1 MNTLARTE
9 SAALQ
14 AAQPT
19 HIGGQALTLE
29 SAHLNNMMA
38 IANMMASARATV
50 PAHFKNSPG
59 DCLAVVM
66 QSARWGMDPFAVAQ
80 KTHLVQGTLGYEA
93 QLVASVVNSSNI
105 TKDRMHFEWFGAWEK
120 IIGKFKKVESK
131 TKKDDDG
138 NFKTYIV
145 PAWEM
150 KDEEGLGVKVWATL
164 RGEDSP
170 RELTLMM
177 TQARTRNSGLWTED
191 PKQQLAYLAQKR
203 WARLYAPDVL
213 LGVYTPDEI
222 EERAPRDMGPAEVV
236 NRDAGPVASDE
247 LRKSAKEAAAK
258 GVAAYQKF
266 WKDAGPDNRRLLQAD
281 HEDNK
286 ATAIAADQKRTVD
299 NPPATDTSANE
310 PGPIEGTSNNAT
322 TNPDMPKVT
331 YAKVMDML
339 IKAKNQDALDVAAD
353 WVGEVA
359 DPEQRKELLA
369 KYEQLKAAMESKS

>member
-14 AAQPT
+14 AAQPH

-29 SAHLNNMMA
+29 SAHLTNMMA

-50 PAHFKNSPG
+50 PQHFKNSPG

-66 QSARWGMDPFAVAQ
+66 QAARWGMDPFAVAL
-80 KTHLVQGTLGYEA
+80 KTHVVQGTLGYEA

-138 NFKTYIV
+138 NPKTYIV

-164 RGEDSP
+164 RGEDTP

-222 EERAPRDMGPAEVV
+222 EERAPRDMGAAQVV
-236 NRDAGPVASDE
+236 PDGAPTASDE
-247 LRKSAKEAAAK
+247 LRQAARDAAAK
-258 GVAAYQKF
+258 GVAAYQVF
-266 WKDAGPDNRRLLQAD
+266 WKATGPENRRMLQAD

-286 ATAIAADQKRTVD
+286 TTAIAADQKRTVD
-299 NPPATDTSANE
+299 TPAAEPATTGATAE
-310 PGPIEGTSNNAT
+310 PAAPASTGAPV
-322 TNPDMPKVT
+322 VT
-331 YAKVMDML
+331 YAVVMDKL
-339 IKAKNQDALDVAAD
+339 IKAKNLDALDVAAD
-353 WVGEVA
+353 WIGEVP
-359 DPEQRKELLA
+359 DPGQRTELSA
-369 KYEQLKAAMESKS
+369 KYEELKKGMQS